1 LEPDFKGGSVQ
12 TAYSKAFL
20 KKIFS
25 YEYTA
30 ILALL
35 AACLLIG
42 IITVPDYGESW
53 DEHVAYLYGDYA
65 FHAYQYF
72 FHPQALARFQ
82 SDLNLY
88 GPAYFMFVDGSARVL
103 QVIFKEWSSID
114 ASHFTNFVVYL
125 AGVWIFYLLVRR
137 WLQPWAAFGAS
148 LLFLSQPLFWGHAF
162 INPKDIPYL
171 VFFMTSVYLGFR
183 MVDVKETLRVVC
195 FVILAGFMLGL
206 TSTLRVAG
214 PLAGLIVLIY
224 GFFRLRTG
232 MIWRVVPYLL
242 LALATAYLSW
252 PYLWASPIGH
262 YIESLRTMAQFPFTG
277 RVLFMGKSYLPKN
290 LPWTYF
296 PTLLSLQLTEPALLL
311 AIAGLAILVK
321 SIASKENRELLLL
334 FLGWFLLPVVGIIL
348 IHSIVYDNGRQL
360 YFLLPPIFFLPGVA
374 LDSIFKR
381 LAKPVFRI
389 GLLALVALPGL
400 YASIRLHPYEYV
412 YYNILVNG
420 TGGAFRSYEMDYW
433 GTSFTEAVE
442 DVNRVAPP
450 HARVLVFGPIIIADK
465 LARPDLQVFLPQAG
479 DTSQKQYDYAVLINR
494 HNLDETHCRDGKTVF
509 TVERKGA
516 VFASVKY
523 VAPGVQCQ

>member
-1 LEPDFKGGSVQ
+1 VQ

-35 AACLLIG
+35 AACLLVG
-42 IITVPDYGESW
+42 VIIVQDYGESL
-53 DEHVAYLYGDYA
+53 DENNNYRYGEYA

-72 FHPQALARFQ
+72 FHPQALPLFDT
-82 SDLNLY
+82 DLNLK
-88 GPAYFMFVDGSARVL
+88 GPAYFMFVDGSAGLL
-103 QVIFKEWSSID
+103 QIIFPAWSSID
-114 ASHFTNFVVYL
+114 ASHFTNFVIYL

-162 INPKDIPYL
+162 INAKDTPYL

-183 MVDVKETLRVVC
+183 MVDVKETPRVVC
-195 FVILAGFMLGL
+195 FVILAGFILGL

-224 GFFRLRTG
+224 GSFRLRAG
-232 MIWRVVPYLL
+232 MIWRAVPYFLV
-242 LALATAYLSW
+242 ALATAYLSW
-252 PYLWASPIGH
+252 PYLWISPIGH
-262 YIESLRTMAQFPFTG
+262 YMESLRTMAQFPFTS
-277 RVLFMGKSYLPKN
+277 RILFMGKSYLPKN

-321 SIASKENRELLLL
+321 SIASKEKKELLLL

-348 IHSIVYDNGRQL
+348 IHSIIYDNGRQL
-360 YFLLPPIFFLPGVA
+360 YFLVPPIFFLPGVA

-381 LAKPVFRI
+381 LAKPAFRI
-389 GLLALVALPGL
+389 GILALVALPSI
-400 YASIRLHPYEYV
+400 YALIRLHPYEYV

-420 TGGAFRSYEMDYW
+420 TGGAVHLYEMDYW
-433 GTSFTEAVE
+433 STSLKEAVE

-450 HARVLVFGPIIIADK
+450 HAKVVVFGGPKTIAGQY
-465 LARPDLQVFLPQAG
+465 ARPDLQMFFPQEGDLP
-479 DTSQKQYDYAVLINR
+479 QKQYDYAVLLSRNPCQQA
-494 HNLDETHCRDGKTVF
+494 ETIF
-509 TVERKGA
+509 TIERKGA